1 MVSMNK
7 LYYAIIPANV
17 RYDTDLKAN
26 AKLLYGEITALCN
39 EKGYCWASNS
49 YFAELYKVS
58 NETISRWISQ
68 LIKKGY
74 LNSQIIYKV
83 GTKKIEERR
92 LYISNTPIDKKINT
106 SCQKNHDGIDEN
118 VNNNNK
124 YNNKYNNNMYLCK
137 KESIEE
143 FYKLYQSNIGAVNGL
158 IEEQLIKWSELIE
171 VSLFK
176 RAIEICTN
184 RGNLNLGYLKGIIKK
199 WIESDITT
207 LDELESYKLKH
218 NIKNKFTKR
227 IHNFNNKNS
236 KIKLNPKIHNF
247 NGSYNFMKYGEYELE
262 KMLLDRQK
270 QKFK

>member
-92 LYISNTPIDKKINT
+92 LYISKTPIDKKSIPL
-106 SCQKNHDGIDEN
+106 
-118 VNNNNK
+118 V
-124 YNNKYNNNMYLCK
+124 K
-137 KESIEE
+137 KVMMV
-143 FYKLYQSNIGAVNGL
+143 L
-158 IEEQLIKWSELIE
+158 
-171 VSLFK
+171 
-176 RAIEICTN
+176 
-184 RGNLNLGYLKGIIKK
+184 
-199 WIESDITT
+199 
-207 LDELESYKLKH
+207 
-218 NIKNKFTKR
+218 TKR
-227 IHNFNNKNS
+227 SIIIINIIINMIVICIYVKKN
-236 KIKLNPKIHNF
+236 
-247 NGSYNFMKYGEYELE
+247 
-262 KMLLDRQK
+262 Q
-270 QKFK
+270 